1 MYTTRKTDE
10 TGNNVWDRRNESI
23 KQKSSIKRE
32 ESRKHKNRII
42 EKEWINDENKINKH
56 IDVQFKRSENLWK
69 KKANIQNI
77 TMQI

>member
-32 ESRKHKNRII
+32 ESMTHKNRII